1 MKMETDIKECLRRG
15 RGMEKESMYLL
26 MEQHIKDNGKMEEL
40 KEKAFVLGRMAENM
54 KVNG

>member
-1 MKMETDIKECLRRG
+1 MKMEDIKECLRRG
-15 RGMEKESMYLL
+15 SGMEKESMYLL

-40 KEKAFVLGRMAENM
+40 KEKVFVLGRMAENM